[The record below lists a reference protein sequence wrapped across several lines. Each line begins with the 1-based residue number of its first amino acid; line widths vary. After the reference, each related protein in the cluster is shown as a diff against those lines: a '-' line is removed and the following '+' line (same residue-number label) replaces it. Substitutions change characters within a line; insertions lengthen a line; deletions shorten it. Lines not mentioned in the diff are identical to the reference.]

1 MDNKSIGIRS
11 LDIQTGLY
19 KYDDSILDLK
29 IGETILIGKAASL
42 ASHLRGIQVIEDY
55 EALKALASRA

>member
-19 KYDDSILDLK
+19 KYIDSILDLK
-29 IGETILIGKAASL
+29 IGETILI
-42 ASHLRGIQVIEDY
+42 
-55 EALKALASRA
+55 